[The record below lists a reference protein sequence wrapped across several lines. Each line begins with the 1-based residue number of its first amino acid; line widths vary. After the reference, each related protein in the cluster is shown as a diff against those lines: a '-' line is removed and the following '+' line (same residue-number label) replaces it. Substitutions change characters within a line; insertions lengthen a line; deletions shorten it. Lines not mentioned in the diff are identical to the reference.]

1 MTSIMN
7 LVSTVSFLII
17 MVLFVLQMCLRF
29 RVSLMQ
35 DKKVYLLLTGM
46 LLMHSKN
53 IYLQFVLESFDM
65 FARIHHLRGY
75 LTKINYF
82 VL

>member
-35 DKKVYLLLTGM
+35 DKKVYLLLTRM
-46 LLMHSKN
+46 L
-53 IYLQFVLESFDM
+53 
-65 FARIHHLRGY
+65 
-75 LTKINYF
+75 
-82 VL
+82 

>member
-1 MTSIMN
+1 VTSIMN

-35 DKKVYLLLTGM
+35 DKKVYLLLTRM
-46 LLMHSKN
+46 L
-53 IYLQFVLESFDM
+53 
-65 FARIHHLRGY
+65 
-75 LTKINYF
+75 
-82 VL
+82 